1 MRLPCG
7 RPARPEGNAQGITF
21 TTAMPARSPAS
32 VTPAEDQV
40 LQQLLQGLS
49 NRSIATV
56 LVLSPRTVENHI
68 SRLLAKTGCQS
79 RTQLLLWAQAER

>member
-1 MRLPCG
+1 
-7 RPARPEGNAQGITF
+7 
-21 TTAMPARSPAS
+21 MPARSFAS

-40 LQQLLQGLS
+40 LQQLLQGLN
-49 NRSIATV
+49 NRSIAAA

>member
-1 MRLPCG
+1 MH
-7 RPARPEGNAQGITF
+7 ARPL
-21 TTAMPARSPAS
+21 AS

-40 LQQLLQGLS
+40 LQQLLQGLN
-49 NRSIATV
+49 NRSIAAA

-79 RTQLLLWAQAER
+79 RTQLLLWAQAEG

>member
-1 MRLPCG
+1 M
-7 RPARPEGNAQGITF
+7 PARPLT
-21 TTAMPARSPAS
+21 S

-40 LQQLLQGLS
+40 LQQLLQGLN
-49 NRSIATV
+49 NRSIAAA

-79 RTQLLLWAQAER
+79 RTQLLLWALAER

>member
-1 MRLPCG
+1 
-7 RPARPEGNAQGITF
+7 
-21 TTAMPARSPAS
+21 MPTHTLAT

-40 LQQLLQGLS
+40 LQQLLQGLN
-49 NRSIATV
+49 NRSIAEA

>member
-1 MRLPCG
+1 
-7 RPARPEGNAQGITF
+7 
-21 TTAMPARSPAS
+21 MPARSFAS

-40 LQQLLQGLS
+40 LQQLLQGLN
-49 NRSIATV
+49 NRSIAAA

-79 RTQLLLWAQAER
+79 RTQLLLWALAER

>member
-1 MRLPCG
+1 M
-7 RPARPEGNAQGITF
+7 PARPL
-21 TTAMPARSPAS
+21 AS

-40 LQQLLQGLS
+40 LQQLLQGLN
-49 NRSIATV
+49 NRSIAAA

>member
-1 MRLPCG
+1 
-7 RPARPEGNAQGITF
+7 
-21 TTAMPARSPAS
+21 MPAHTLAT

-40 LQQLLQGLS
+40 LQQLLQGLN
-49 NRSIATV
+49 NRSIAEA

>member
-1 MRLPCG
+1 
-7 RPARPEGNAQGITF
+7 
-21 TTAMPARSPAS
+21 MPAHTLAA

-40 LQQLLQGLS
+40 LQQLLLGLN
-49 NRSIATV
+49 NRAIAAA

-79 RTQLLLWAQAER
+79 RTQLLLWALAER

>member
-1 MRLPCG
+1 MPSHTL
-7 RPARPEGNAQGITF
+7 
-21 TTAMPARSPAS
+21 TA

-40 LQQLLQGLS
+40 LQQLLQGLN
-49 NRSIATV
+49 NRSIAAA

-79 RTQLLLWAQAER
+79 RTQLLLWALAER

>member
-1 MRLPCG
+1 
-7 RPARPEGNAQGITF
+7 
-21 TTAMPARSPAS
+21 MPARSPAS
-32 VTPAEDQV
+32 VTPAEDKV

>member
-1 MRLPCG
+1 
-7 RPARPEGNAQGITF
+7 
-21 TTAMPARSPAS
+21 MPSHTLAA

-40 LQQLLQGLS
+40 LQQLLQGLN
-49 NRSIATV
+49 NRSIAAA

-79 RTQLLLWAQAER
+79 RTQLLLWALAER

>member
-1 MRLPCG
+1 
-7 RPARPEGNAQGITF
+7 
-21 TTAMPARSPAS
+21 MPAHTLAT

-40 LQQLLQGLS
+40 LQQLLQGLN
-49 NRSIATV
+49 NRSIAEA

-79 RTQLLLWAQAER
+79 RTQLLLWALAER

>member
-1 MRLPCG
+1 
-7 RPARPEGNAQGITF
+7 
-21 TTAMPARSPAS
+21 MPSHILAA

-40 LQQLLQGLS
+40 LQQLLQGLN
-49 NRSIATV
+49 NRSIAAA

-79 RTQLLLWAQAER
+79 RTQLLLWALAER

>member
-1 MRLPCG
+1 
-7 RPARPEGNAQGITF
+7 
-21 TTAMPARSPAS
+21 MPGHTLAA

-40 LQQLLQGLS
+40 LQQLLQGLN
-49 NRSIATV
+49 NRAIAAA

-79 RTQLLLWAQAER
+79 RTQLLLWALAER

>member
-1 MRLPCG
+1 MVHPCG
-7 RPARPEGNAQGITF
+7 QQAKPEGNAQGITLA
-21 TTAMPARSPAS
+21 TVMPARSFAS

-40 LQQLLQGLS
+40 LQQLLQGLN
-49 NRSIATV
+49 NRSIATA